1 MTQNQV
7 HPESADARLIS
18 HHAAPNHDME
28 PLLRSVRERLRAAGD
43 MPGATVAQQLELLDQ
58 LAEFELGRFLLA
70 NRGLNAYWT
79 HRLVTYAGQDGET
92 ADMTALERRVVEQ
105 LPAVLATRER
115 FGVFRRQLQGLLEPG
130 MALAS
135 VPSGWMGELLL
146 LDYAGHTGISLVG
159 VDLDQSALDGAKAL
173 AGQQGLADRLTLLCE
188 DAWSVDW
195 RTKVDVLASNG
206 LNIYEPD
213 DERVTALY
221 RSFHDALR
229 PGGTLVT
236 SFLTPPPTLS
246 AESPWKM
253 AELDPAALALQ
264 FLLFVRIIEVK
275 WGAFRTHAQTRAQL
289 EQAGFA
295 DIRFIDDRAGM
306 FPTVVARKPD

>member
-1 MTQNQV
+1 MTRDQAI
-7 HPESADARLIS
+7 PDSDDSRLIS
-18 HHAAPNHDME
+18 HQALQEQDQEELLSAA
-28 PLLRSVRERLRAAGD
+28 RERLRGAGD
-43 MPGATVAQQLELLDQ
+43 MPGATVAQQLAVLDQ
-58 LAEFELGRFLLA
+58 LTEFELGRFLLA
-70 NRGLNAYWT
+70 NRGLNAEWT
-79 HRLVTYAGQDGET
+79 HRMVTYTPAEAAG
-92 ADMTALERRVVEQ
+92 MTPLERRVVEH

-115 FGVFRRQLQGLLEPG
+115 FGVFRQQLQGLLKPG
-130 MALAS
+130 MTLAS

-146 LDYAGHTGISLVG
+146 LDYAAAPDVTLVG
-159 VDLDQSALDGAKAL
+159 VDLDQTALDGALAL
-173 AGQQGLADRLTLLCE
+173 ARQQGLADRLTLLRQ
-188 DAWSVDW
+188 DAWSADW
-195 RTKVDVLASNG
+195 SGKVDVLASNG

-246 AESPWKM
+246 PESPWKM
-253 AELDPAALALQ
+253 DELDPAALALQ

-275 WGAFRTHAQTRAQL
+275 WSAFRTHAQTRSQL

-295 DIRFIDDRAGM
+295 DIRFIDDRAGL